1 MSANF
6 LYLRIMR
13 HSNIV
18 TTLDTRRERKDGT
31 YPIMLRLSHQ
41 GKTIPISLGIYIRKK
56 DFDPVNRVIRG
67 AYKGTNSVTRLNNQI
82 NKRRTEILD
91 VITKLE
97 ETGELD
103 TLSIAQL
110 KERVINS
117 SESNLFFVYAERLI
131 KEMIEAKKYGNART
145 YDGVMKVLKTF
156 RKDKDFTFNQ
166 LNYDLLKK
174 FETYYL
180 AKGNS
185 INGLSVNLRTIRAIY
200 NKGIKA
206 GLGDKGN
213 SPFENYKIKHE
224 PTQKRALSIEALK
237 AIMNTAI
244 EENHPC
250 FHTRNYFLSSFYM
263 YGISFIDM
271 AFLKL
276 NNIVDGRIRFKR
288 RKTGKPYDLKI
299 TSQLQ
304 EILNYYMKDKKPND
318 FIFPIITRST
328 LAEQYRDV
336 ENRRKLYNRSL
347 KDLAKECKLQENLTS
362 YVSRHSFAT
371 QAMLQNVP
379 LQAISAMLGHSRLS
393 TTEVY
398 LKALP
403 NEVLDEY
410 NSKIT
415 LE

>member
-1 MSANF
+1 
-6 LYLRIMR
+6 MR

-41 GKTIPISLGIYIRKK
+41 GKTIPISLGIYIQKK
-56 DFDPVNRVIRG
+56 DFDPINRVIRG

-117 SESNLFFVYAERLI
+117 SESNMFFTYAERLI

-145 YDGVMKVLKTF
+145 YDGVIKVFKTF

-213 SPFENYKIKHE
+213 SPFESYKIKHE
-224 PTQKRALSIEALK
+224 PTQKRALSLDALK
-237 AIMNTAI
+237 AIMQADI
-244 EENHPC
+244 DEEHPC

-271 AFLKL
+271 AFLKI

-288 RKTGKPYDLKI
+288 RKTGKSYDLKI
-299 TSQLQ
+299 TPQLQ
-304 EILNYYMKDKKPND
+304 EILSYYIKDKKPND
-318 FIFPIITRST
+318 FIFPVITRST
-328 LAEQYRDV
+328 LVEQYRDV

-347 KDLAKECKLQENLTS
+347 KELAKECNLQENLTS

-398 LKALP
+398 LKELP